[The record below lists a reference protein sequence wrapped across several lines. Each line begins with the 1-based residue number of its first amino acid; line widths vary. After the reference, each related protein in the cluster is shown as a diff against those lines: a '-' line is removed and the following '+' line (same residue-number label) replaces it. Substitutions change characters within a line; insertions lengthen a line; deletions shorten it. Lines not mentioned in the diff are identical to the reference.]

1 MVSIAVERS
10 VEMISRNISASS
22 FFNAMRACCL
32 ATSLLYS
39 CSIGAVGTLEKIAE
53 SGAFVLGFRSSS
65 MPFSYLDGDRR
76 PIGYAID
83 ICMKVVEAVRRELER
98 PDIIVKYA
106 EVNSA
111 TNVNMLNA
119 AEIDLECGSS
129 AITEEQLK
137 VVSFSIPTFISTL
150 RLMVQEG
157 SGIKSISNLAGK
169 TVVTTKGTSSER
181 VFSELNQLRSLSANL
196 TLAKSHVDSF
206 SILDAGKADAF
217 VMDDVLIYS
226 FRASSKEPAK
236 FAITRDSLSHKA
248 MALMMRRE
256 DPAFKAIVDAEL
268 TSLIIH
274 GELKT
279 IYRKWFESPIPP
291 SQLNIGLPP
300 SYMMKEHF
308 KAPSEWQI
316 YSSLP

>member
-1 MVSIAVERS
+1 MVR
-10 VEMISRNISASS
+10 RFPGASCV
-22 FFNAMRACCL
+22 FCVMRACCL
-32 ATSLLYS
+32 AFALLYA
-39 CSIGAVGTLEKIAE
+39 CSAVAVGTLEKIAE
-53 SGAFVLGFRSSS
+53 SGAIVLGFRSSS
-65 MPFSYLDGDRR
+65 MPFSYLDSDRR

-106 EVNSA
+106 EANSA

-119 AEIDLECGSS
+119 GEIDLECGSS

-150 RLMVQEG
+150 RMIVREG
-157 SGIKSISNLAGK
+157 SGIKSISSLAGK
-169 TVVTTKGTSSER
+169 TVVTTKGTSSEK
-181 VFSELNQLRSLSANL
+181 VFTELNQLRALNASL

-206 SILDAGKADAF
+206 SMLDAGRADAF
-217 VMDDVLIYS
+217 VMDDVLLYS
-226 FRASSKEPAK
+226 FRASSKDPAK
-236 FAITRDSLSHKA
+236 FALTRDSLSHKA

-274 GELKT
+274 GEMKT

-308 KAPSEWQI
+308 KAPGEWQI
-316 YSSLP
+316 YSALP